1 MIAALDL
8 EGAWGQLWPWLW
20 PSLVFVAW
28 TALSVW
34 GIGRWR
40 RWVTARFAAK
50 TQLASPR
57 VLRVVTRV
65 AVIAV
70 VAAGMYVWALVAP
83 LSPEVKAEL
92 RKDAEPWVIAT
103 VLLVIFLALGF
114 YGIRRA
120 IVWLE
125 ARAAATETTIDDAL
139 IEALNRPLYVSLV
152 LLGIN
157 LWAAIVP
164 LPAAVQTYI
173 GKGSE
178 TTIVVLIVLF
188 VDGLVQGW
196 MIARSERSKVLKTSG
211 VVLRTSARIVL
222 YVIGFLMALSSLGFD
237 VTPALA
243 TLGIGSAAVGFALQ
257 GTVTDFLAGIMIA
270 ADQPVSVGDYIRL
283 DETNQGWVLS
293 IGWRSTRLLTRYD
306 MHVIVPNSKLAQA
319 VFINTSRPREECR
332 FQPIIMIGFDEDLDA
347 VVRHAS
353 DAADEVQKEDPR
365 AIHAFKAFAWVE
377 QFQHGYAEVR
387 AWLCAKNYDAHFG
400 LRDAYLR
407 RVHKRLREHGV
418 RIVNPVRT
426 LETAPGKPVAFVP
439 APPPPQP
446 PPPQPPH
453 QQGPGPGDA

>member
-1 MIAALDL
+1 VIAALDL

-20 PSLVFVAW
+20 PSLMLVAW
-28 TALSVW
+28 ATLAVW

-40 RWVTARFAAK
+40 RWVTSRFEGR

-57 VLRVVTRV
+57 VLRIVTRV

-70 VAAGMYVWALVAP
+70 LVAGLYVWALIAP
-83 LSPEVKAEL
+83 LPPEAKAEL

-103 VLLVIFLALGF
+103 ILLVVFLAVGF
-114 YGIRRA
+114 YAIRRA

-125 ARAAATETTIDDAL
+125 TRAAATETTLDDAL

-164 LPAAVQTYI
+164 LPQAVQTYVA
-173 GKGSE
+173 KGSE
-178 TTIVVLIVLF
+178 TTVVVLIVLF

-196 MIARSERSKVLKTSG
+196 MIARAEKSKVLKTSG
-211 VVLRTSARIVL
+211 VVLRTSARMVL
-222 YVIGFLMALSSLGFD
+222 YIIGFLMALSSLGFD

-283 DETNQGWVLS
+283 DDTHQGWVLS
-293 IGWRSTRLLTRYD
+293 IGWRATRLLTRYD

-319 VFINTSRPREECR
+319 VFVNTSRPREEVR
-332 FQPIIMIGFDEDLDA
+332 FQPIVMISFDEDLDV

-377 QFQHGYAEVR
+377 QFQHGYVEVR

-407 RVHKRLREHGV
+407 RVHKRLREHGIRV
-418 RIVNPVRT
+418 VNPVRT
-426 LETAPGKPVAFVP
+426 LETAPGRPVELAQATTA
-439 APPPPQP
+439 APRIE
-446 PPPQPPH
+446 
-453 QQGPGPGDA
+453 GPTAGGGKA